1 MKNKYVWGVIA
12 LLVIVMTVFF
22 GLRGYKES
30 QAVKRQIAVLE
41 AENKRLAAEMAAKVK
56 EIAALQKAHD
66 VKIKE
71 AGRNAA
77 NKIAAL
83 SDDALLDAVN
93 DLIDG
98 ARGRNAERRWQ
109 F

>member
-1 MKNKYVWGVIA
+1 MTMKNKYIWFAVA
-12 LLVIVMTVFF
+12 LLVLVVAVFC

-56 EIAALQKAHD
+56 EIAALQKAND
-66 VKIKE
+66 LKVKE
-71 AGRNAA
+71 AGQNAA

-93 DLIDG
+93 ELIDG
-98 ARGRNAERRWQ
+98 ARGRNAER
-109 F
+109 

>member
-1 MKNKYVWGVIA
+1 MKNKYTWLALVLFLLVVA
-12 LLVIVMTVFF
+12 LLCWRET
-22 GLRGYKES
+22 KETFEI
-30 QAVKRQIAVLE
+30 KRQIAVLE

-56 EIAALQKAHD
+56 EIAALQKAND
-66 VKIKE
+66 LKVKE
-71 AGRNAA
+71 AGQNAA